1 MNKPWPL
8 KTVMGILLCISMH
21 QAWAGSTSERLQSCF
36 ETLKSALSWREINP
50 TRNTIVESTAD
61 DGFRP
66 LSATELQEISRY
78 INEANQYLG
87 TLQPPEKISVGF
99 STSDRFELIRG
110 IFLREKPGSALSQ
123 ADREINPAYLVHEY
137 GHAVLVK
144 NLHDSLPKG
153 YVIPHLKLVTQVE
166 VLISE
171 QRKLER
177 ELSQSQTP
185 SPATRTQLDQVKK
198 ELKSVRMEIKREEWY
213 LNQAKAYEELFAD
226 LLAAIHSKDPS
237 IIRKNLAGGSYS
249 AADRDFISENP
260 ILGWHDRESH
270 GKFAPARSF
279 IGKYYLSNPDF
290 KGKEPQ
296 LLQNLFKVIASEI
309 TYLEKH
315 RLDAELRPSRLNA
328 RLIKKLRVRMGYP

>member
-8 KTVMGILLCISMH
+8 KTVIGILLCISMH
-21 QAWAGSTSERLQSCF
+21 QARAGSTSERLQSCF
-36 ETLKSALSWREINP
+36 ETLKSALSWRETSP
-50 TRNTIVESTAD
+50 TRITLVESTAD
-61 DGFRP
+61 DGFRS

-110 IFLREKPGSALSQ
+110 IFLKEKPGSALSQ
-123 ADREINPAYLVHEY
+123 ADREINPAYLIHEY

-144 NLHDSLPKG
+144 NLHDALPKG
-153 YVIPHLKLVTQVE
+153 YVIPHLELFAKEQV
-166 VLISE
+166 LLSE
-171 QRKLER
+171 QRKGGPNLN
-177 ELSQSQTP
+177 
-185 SPATRTQLDQVKK
+185 QVTA
-198 ELKSVRMEIKREEWY
+198 ELKAVRMEIKREEWY

-237 IIRKNLAGGSYS
+237 IIRKNLADESYS

-260 ILGWHDRESH
+260 ILGWHNRESH
-270 GKFAPARSF
+270 GKFAPTRSF
-279 IGKYYLSNPDF
+279 IGKYYLSNPDL
-290 KGKEPQ
+290 KGKETQ

-315 RLDAELRPSRLNA
+315 RVDAERRPSRLNA